1 MNLIK
6 ANKLDSTRAHPSR
19 MVLSPNGEYLF
30 VAHED
35 KKFVTI
41 FRTNPTA
48 GTLNLITTIPMGTEP
63 KALAVSPKGNYLYI
77 AKNGTSILEDD
88 GEILVYQIAADGT
101 FTPNGSVTV
110 GRQPSDMI
118 LNHAGSYLYV
128 ANYTSGSLIVFA
140 VNSDGTLD
148 YIQTYTGDA
157 GEVLS
162 LAVAPNDRW
171 VFAGKT
177 GFNAYAVSGS
187 GLSLVAGSPFY
198 KRTDNVVCLKVDP
211 SSRFLYAG
219 RGESKVEAF
228 TIGSSGVL
236 NLIDEYDAGG
246 QWVTIR

>member
-110 GRQPSDMI
+110 GRQPSDMA

-177 GFNAYAVSGS
+177 GLTPMRSAVQFIVG
-187 GLSLVAGSPFY
+187 GGFPFY

-236 NLIDEYDAGG
+236 NLIDEYDAG